1 MPKARERVKSWA
13 GRTSILTLLLVV
25 IWAAFSASLQA
36 DTTQIVIDG
45 NPSDWTAYP
54 EPALDLAGDALG
66 SIDILAVAGFVNDD
80 SVYVLV
86 LLDGNREKLEQVD
99 IDFDPAETGPPF
111 VRASARAGEAGFRVA
126 RFVGGQ
132 ATDLGGI
139 GALEVDQAVELRLP
153 RSVFDGAVPSFVSVR
168 VIDADL
174 GKKHPADETEPTGLP
189 VMAEADAAFHT
200 QANLTGARSLFC
212 SCAGA
217 QGEFAEAVSVQV
229 PDGYRAEYF
238 IAPSGLNTPTDVV
251 IMQDG
256 AVLVASS
263 RAGAIEQILPSGEIA
278 AYAQGHVYAIDC
290 DQSGHLFGYN
300 FPSGEVF
307 AIERGQPMRGI
318 ARVPDTACE
327 STLAVSPDGV
337 MYIGHNFCSGDSSG
351 QSTIYRISPGG
362 GQPTALTTALNGI
375 SALDVDSTGTLHA
388 AAGGGLYTVDGIDGT
403 IQLEAT
409 LSVGVSF
416 HGLAVDDSGTTYVS
430 TGDFDEQGGIY
441 RLTDD
446 GMLIE
451 LARFTGNGIEG
462 IAIAPD
468 GAVIGTQR
476 SVGGLQRVSADGV
489 AAALVVPNG
498 LVSPHSLAMSPC
510 DELVTVNDEAGRL
523 TIACADGLN
532 RPLISIISFQPP
544 QTHIAFSEA
553 GWFVAGE
560 SAPGFPSRL
569 NLYLPDGRFETLAS
583 DLDNVS
589 GVAVGPDGAIYAAA
603 TGDGTIVRIE
613 LGGTRTVIAEG
624 LASPQAL
631 AVSPDG
637 TVYAVVGGSG
647 FGEVF
652 SVPPFGDAV
661 VSIDRDGVI
670 RQLAHLPG
678 AAALAFGPDG
688 RLVVAAGPSV
698 FRLDPW
704 GIAVLFARGFQSARG
719 VAFDSEGRLYVA
731 DDDANAVIR
740 ICPLR

>member
-1 MPKARERVKSWA
+1 MPTVRERVKSWA
-13 GRTSILTLLLVV
+13 ERTSILTLLIVV

-36 DTTQIVIDG
+36 GTTQIVIDG
-45 NPSDWTAYP
+45 NPSDWAAYSA
-54 EPALDLAGDALG
+54 PALDLAGDALG
-66 SIDILAVAGFVNDD
+66 SIDILAVAGFANDD

-99 IDFDPAETGPPF
+99 IDFDPTQDGPPCI
-111 VRASARAGEAGFRVA
+111 RASARAGEEGFHVA
-126 RFVGGQ
+126 RFVGGE
-132 ATDLGGI
+132 AIDFGAI
-139 GALEVDQAVELRLP
+139 GAFEVGQAIELRLP
-153 RSVFDGAVPSFVSVR
+153 RSVFDGTIPSTLAVR
-168 VIDADL
+168 IIDADF
-174 GKKHPADETEPTGLP
+174 GKKDPADETEPMGLP
-189 VMAEADAAFHT
+189 VLAESDAAFHT

-212 SCAGA
+212 SCTGTE
-217 QGEFAEAVSVQV
+217 GKFAEAVSIQV
-229 PDGYRAEYF
+229 ADGYRAEYF
-238 IAPSGLNTPTDVV
+238 IAPSGLNAPTDVV
-251 IMQDG
+251 VTQDG

-290 DQSGHLFGYN
+290 DRDGQLYGYN

-307 AIERGQPMRGI
+307 AIERGQPMRAI
-318 ARVPDTACE
+318 SRVPDTACE
-327 STLAVSPDGV
+327 STLTVSPDGT

-351 QSTIYRISPGG
+351 LSTIYRIPPGG
-362 GQPTALTTALNGI
+362 GQPTVLTTELRGI
-375 SALDVDSTGTLHA
+375 SALDVDSTGTVHA
-388 AAGGGLYTVDGIDGT
+388 AAGGGLYIVDGIDGT
-403 IQLEAT
+403 IQLEAD
-409 LSVGVSF
+409 LGVGVSF
-416 HGLAVDDSGTTYVS
+416 HGLAVDDSGTIYVS
-430 TGDFDEQGGIY
+430 TGDFDEAGSIY
-441 RLTDD
+441 RLASD
-446 GMLIE
+446 GTLIE
-451 LARFTGNGIEG
+451 LAHFTGNGIEG
-462 IAIAPD
+462 IAIAQD

-489 AAALVVPNG
+489 IAALVAPNG

-510 DELVTVNDEAGRL
+510 DELVTINDEAGRL
-523 TIACADGLN
+523 TLACLDGVN

-544 QTHIAFSEA
+544 QTHIAFSKK

-560 SAPGFPSRL
+560 SAPGFPSQL

-589 GVAVGPDGAIYAAA
+589 GVAVGPDGEIYAAA

-624 LASPQAL
+624 LDSPQAL

-688 RLVVAAGPSV
+688 RLVVAAGSSV
-698 FRLDPW
+698 FRLDAG
-704 GIAVLFARGFQSARG
+704 GIAILFARGFQSARG
-719 VAFDSEGRLYVA
+719 VAFDSDGRLYVA

-740 ICPLR
+740 IGPLR